1 MSDLNDRDRAL
12 AGAAVGALL
21 GGAAA
26 FLLFTPRGRQVLAN
40 INPALDDVS
49 ALLSEFRRALRK
61 GQAVA
66 HDARAA
72 ADDLKTVL
80 AGDNL
85 PAGV

>member
-1 MSDLNDRDRAL
+1 M
-12 AGAAVGALL
+12 GALF

-26 FLLFTPRGRQVLAN
+26 FLLFTPRGRQALAS

-49 ALLSEFRRALRK
+49 ARLSELRRALRK

-66 HDARAA
+66 HGAGAA
-72 ADDLKTVL
+72 VDDLKTVL
-80 AGDNL
+80 AGDRL